1 MNALA
6 EDISKSSGD
15 INSLVQRL
23 SAQQEGELQRR
34 EHDLNIR
41 ETALADKKRIQADRK
56 LQLEIRKRKLNTEL
70 EEIGHLE
77 REAKNEFESEK
88 SEIKLQIDKKEIESQ
103 AE

>member
-34 EHDLNIR
+34 EHDLNLR
-41 ETALADKKRIQADRK
+41 ETALADKKRTQADRK

-88 SEIKLQIDKKEIESQ
+88 SEIKLQIDKKEVESQ